1 LILKKV
7 ITADEWN
14 EMKEAIYFDFL
25 KDNLFTELK
34 NAELRRQQVEEVG
47 NIKPYIGKYYSHEW
61 IRKNVLGFNE
71 AEIKQMDKE
80 IERERNA
87 GKIEPDT
94 SQFGLV

>member
-1 LILKKV
+1 
-7 ITADEWN
+7 
-14 EMKEAIYFDFL
+14 
-25 KDNLFTELK
+25 
-34 NAELRRQQVEEVG
+34 VG
-47 NIKPYIGKYYSHEW
+47 NIKPYIGKYYTHEW